1 MSKTSEGRRV
11 CAESRAAGVGAAGVA
26 GAVSAVEAAGELAAD
41 AGAVGEQRRL
51 VYALLA
57 RLLRREVDEATLAA
71 LKGSDVFVCDD
82 EAFGRSLGLIK
93 GYLASPEASVID
105 LARDYARTF
114 CGAGSTKKSSA
125 YPFESVY
132 TSRDGLL
139 MQDARDGALAWY
151 RRFGLTKNESWLD
164 CEDHVALE
172 LEFMEY
178 LIGMEAEA
186 RADGRADEA
195 DDLLRSQRDFA
206 REHLANWLPRF
217 ARDAD
222 AKARTDF
229 YRGLV
234 RFASLYVKRDLAG
247 LEDVLTE
254 VTESAGAPA
263 GAGTT
268 AGAETTVGGE
278 GGARK
283 AS

>member
-1 MSKTSEGRRV
+1 MTTSVDGRACEEGRA
-11 CAESRAAGVGAAGVA
+11 C
-26 GAVSAVEAAGELAAD
+26 EAAGGAQAGT
-41 AGAVGEQRRL
+41 AGAAMAGEERRL

-57 RLLRREVDEATLAA
+57 RLLRKEVDEELLAA
-71 LKGSDVFVCDD
+71 LKEGDVFVSDD
-82 EAFGRSLGLIK
+82 EAFEHNLGLVR
-93 GYLASPEASVID
+93 GYLASPEATVLD
-105 LARDYARTF
+105 LARDYAHTF

-132 TSRDGLL
+132 TSKDGLL

-151 RRFGLTKNESWLD
+151 RRFGLTKSESWLD

-186 RADGRADEA
+186 RAAGRADEA

-217 ARDAD
+217 AHDVD

-234 RFASLYVKRDLAG
+234 RFANSYVKRDLAA
-247 LEDVLTE
+247 LDDALAE
-254 VTESAGAPA
+254 AGETAE
-263 GAGTT
+263 AGTAT
-268 AGAETTVGGE
+268 EAKAAAEAE

>member
-1 MSKTSEGRRV
+1 MTETMTG
-11 CAESRAAGVGAAGVA
+11 
-26 GAVSAVEAAGELAAD
+26 EAAAC
-41 AGAVGEQRRL
+41 EQRRL

-57 RLLRREVDEATLAA
+57 RLLRREVDEELLAA
-71 LKGSDVFVCDD
+71 LKGGDVFVSDD
-82 EAFGRSLGLIK
+82 EAFWHSLGLIR
-93 GYLASPEASVID
+93 GYLASPEATVLD
-105 LARDYARTF
+105 LARDYAHTF

-139 MQDARDGALAWY
+139 MQDARDGALEWY
-151 RRFGLTKNESWLD
+151 RRFGLTKSESWFD

-172 LEFMEY
+172 LEFMGY
-178 LIGMEAEA
+178 LVGMEAEA

-195 DDLLRSQRDFA
+195 DGLLRSQRDFA

-229 YRGLV
+229 YRGLA
-234 RFASLYVKRDLAG
+234 RFANSYVKRDLAA
-247 LEDVLTE
+247 LEGTLAE
-254 VTESAGAPA
+254 AG
-263 GAGTT
+263 
-268 AGAETTVGGE
+268 VGGAE